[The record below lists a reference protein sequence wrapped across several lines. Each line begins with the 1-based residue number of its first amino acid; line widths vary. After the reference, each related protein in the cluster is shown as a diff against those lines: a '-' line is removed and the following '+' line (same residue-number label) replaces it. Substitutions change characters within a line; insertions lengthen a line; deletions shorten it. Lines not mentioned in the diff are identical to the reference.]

1 MQRLNGLFKVL
12 VIPISTPIL
21 VGVYNSNNVLIE
33 KFSQD
38 GKTSDIL
45 PDIFK
50 AIFEKYDLETI
61 YYVNGPGSYM
71 SIKVAY
77 IFLKTLSISK
87 DLVFKS
93 ASGFHFNQ
101 NSPIKAL
108 GKKYFFNSN
117 DDTITLDFLKP
128 NEQLKEF
135 LLPDKIDTN
144 IFNQNSL
151 PNYNLPAIN

>member
-1 MQRLNGLFKVL
+1 MYKVL
-12 VIPISTPIL
+12 VIPIANPIL
-21 VGVYNSNNVLIE
+21 IGVYDSKDNLIQ
-33 KFSQD
+33 KYIKD

-50 AIFEKYDLETI
+50 DIFFKYNLTSI

-71 SIKVAY
+71 AIKVAY
-77 IFLKTLSISK
+77 LFLKTISIVK
-87 DLVFKS
+87 DLELK
-93 ASGFHFNQ
+93 ATNGFIFNQ

-108 GKKYFFNSN
+108 GKKYFFNTKN
-117 DDTITLDFLKP
+117 DTIIVDFLK
-128 NEQLKEF
+128 EEDEIKDF

>member
-1 MQRLNGLFKVL
+1 MYKVL
-12 VIPISTPIL
+12 VIPIASPIL
-21 VGVYNSNNVLIE
+21 IGVYDSKDNLIQ
-33 KFSQD
+33 KYIKD

-50 AIFEKYDLETI
+50 DIFFKYNLTSI

-71 SIKVAY
+71 AIKVAY
-77 IFLKTLSISK
+77 LFLKTISIVK
-87 DLVFKS
+87 DLELK
-93 ASGFHFNQ
+93 ATNGFIFNQ

-108 GKKYFFNSN
+108 GKKYFFNTKN
-117 DDTITLDFLKP
+117 DTIIVDFLK
-128 NEQLKEF
+128 EEDEIKDF